1 MAGVHIHAISTIEDH
16 GPLHSRGTDG
26 KDGYITIVNEDGQ
39 WELRDPAY
47 LARIRAIYADA
58 FKGAPPPPAT
68 DRKREMELDQRQ
80 AVLNEQMQK
89 LAERRAALSIQQ
101 AHPTHPTDRE
111 AYAEGNAAIGRE
123 QADIARQMAEIGRQ
137 RAEQGRTQAE
147 WGRTQAEAGRK
158 ANEQVQAVIADARR
172 NHKLTP
178 IN

>member
-1 MAGVHIHAISTIEDH
+1 MAGVHIHSISTIEDH

-26 KDGYITIVNEDGQ
+26 KDGYITIVNEDGR
-39 WELRDPAY
+39 WELRDPTY

-58 FKGAPPPPAT
+58 FKAAPPPPAT

-89 LAERRAALSIQQ
+89 LAERRAALSVQQ
-101 AHPTHPTDRE
+101 ANPTHPTDRE

-147 WGRTQAEAGRK
+147 WGRTQAEAGRM